1 MQHAQLRRRNPHIN
15 VLGGCCGTDH
25 RHIEQIAKAS
35 APARQ
40 LMQLPGVGATTA
52 TALVAMIGR
61 GQEFKCG
68 RQLSAWLGLVPG
80 QYTRVRH
87 FSSISRPQ

>member
-1 MQHAQLRRRNPHIN
+1 VFGDLLSEVSRLDESIAQY
-15 VLGGCCGTDH
+15 D
-25 RHIEQIAKAS
+25 RHIEQIAKDS

-61 GQEFKCG
+61 GQSS
-68 RQLSAWLGLVPG
+68 SAAVSAPSP
-80 QYTRVRH
+80 RSCAR
-87 FSSISRPQ
+87 S

>member
-1 MQHAQLRRRNPHIN
+1 MSRLDERIAQY
-15 VLGGCCGTDH
+15 D
-25 RHIEQIAKAS
+25 RHIEQIAKES
-35 APARQ
+35 ESARQ
-40 LMQLPGVGATTA
+40 LMRLPGIGPTTA

-80 QYTRVRH
+80 QY
-87 FSSISRPQ
+87 SSGGKQRLGASPRRAIRTCACC